1 MNCYFFITDIN
12 CLDYAKIAINSLLKT
27 NPKCEI
33 LLFAKDCFPEIP
45 GVTVI
50 PVYSIEH
57 LNYKIKNIAV
67 DALDL
72 LGHRLKILDELKEKY
87 NKIIMLDTDIIVL
100 ESLEELFNLSEN
112 YIYGRDELDLHTKF
126 RNSINN
132 SLWYKPKYYLNSG
145 VMILPSKVLK
155 TVNLFETFK
164 KELSLR
170 SEKYVCP
177 EQDLLNY
184 VFRDKTFNL
193 GNRINQ
199 FVTNKEFKNPKVIHY
214 AGIAKPLRVNPIL
227 MFMSKYFYNVF
238 DEHLELNK
246 QFISREFYLNNKN
259 ALKAKDNLKYDR
271 YIRRNTRNW

>member
-12 CLDYAKIAINSLLKT
+12 CLDYATIAISSLLKT
-27 NPKCEI
+27 NPKSEI
-33 LLFAKDCFPEIP
+33 VLYAKDCNPEIP
-45 GVTVI
+45 GITVI
-50 PVYSIEH
+50 PIENIEH
-57 LNYKIKNIAV
+57 LDYRIENIAV

-72 LGHRLKILDELKEKY
+72 LGHRLKVLDSLKEKY

-112 YIYGRDELDLHTKF
+112 YIYGRDETDLHSNF
-126 RNSINN
+126 RKSINN

-177 EQDLLNY
+177 EQDLLN
-184 VFRDKTFNL
+184 FIFKDKTFNL
-193 GNRINQ
+193 GETINQ
-199 FVTNKEFKNPKVIHY
+199 FVTNKEFKKPRVIHY
-214 AGIAKPLRVNPIL
+214 AGIAKPLKINPVI
-227 MFMSKYFYNVF
+227 MQASKWFYDVF

-246 QFISREFYLNNKN
+246 RFISQDFYVTNKN
-259 ALKAKDNLKYDR
+259 ALNAR
-271 YIRRNTRNW
+271 II

>member
-12 CLDYAKIAINSLLKT
+12 CLDYATIAINSLLKT
-27 NPKCEI
+27 NPKSEI
-33 LLFAKDCFPEIP
+33 FLYAKDCNPDIP
-45 GVTVI
+45 GISVI
-50 PVYSIEH
+50 PIESLEH
-57 LNYKIKNIAV
+57 LDYKIENIAV
-67 DALDL
+67 NALDL
-72 LGHRLKILDELKEKY
+72 LGYRLKILDELKEKY

-112 YIYGRDELDLHTKF
+112 YVYGRDELDLHTKF

-177 EQDLLNY
+177 EQDLLNF
-184 VFRDKTFNL
+184 VFKDKTFSL
-193 GNRINQ
+193 GETINQ
-199 FVTNKEFKNPKVIHY
+199 FVTNKEFKKPRVIHY
-214 AGIAKPLRVNPIL
+214 AGIAKPLRMNPML
-227 MFMSKYFYNVF
+227 MPFSKWFYDVF
-238 DEHLELNK
+238 EEHLEQNK
-246 QFISREFYLNNKN
+246 QFVSKDFYQSNKE
-259 ALKAKDNLKYDR
+259 ALQAR
-271 YIRRNTRNW
+271 IV